1 MRRALD
7 DWHRAP
13 YSGGRRYSI
22 ALAREKAQATGKK
35 RLRAIASRPVGP
47 RLELLDF
54 RA

>member
-22 ALAREKAQATGKK
+22 ALVREKARAGGKN
-35 RLRAIASRPVGP
+35 RVGAIASGPVGS
-47 RLELLDF
+47 RAELLDF

>member
-22 ALAREKAQATGKK
+22 ALAPEKARGAGKN
-35 RLRAIASRPVGP
+35 RLRAIASGPVGP
-47 RLELLDF
+47 RSELLDF

>member
-7 DWHRAP
+7 DRHRAP

-22 ALAREKAQATGKK
+22 ALAPEKAQAAAKSAC
-35 RLRAIASRPVGP
+35 RAIPCDPAGSRA
-47 RLELLDF
+47 ELLDF